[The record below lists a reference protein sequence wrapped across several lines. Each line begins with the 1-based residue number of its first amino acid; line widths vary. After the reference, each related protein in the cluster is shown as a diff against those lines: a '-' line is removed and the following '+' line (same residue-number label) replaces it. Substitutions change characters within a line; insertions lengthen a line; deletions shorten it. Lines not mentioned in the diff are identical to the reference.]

1 MEAEALALLAL
12 ISAVGFLIIT
22 REMIRLSGLIQSQG
36 VEGAGAG
43 FLFLSIAQILSAAS
57 YLVGS
62 ERLAYMLYVGST
74 GSSLVA
80 YTLLISSSSSREGY
94 SKGSNIVVAPVTA
107 LPLLLDLASLFPS
120 ALLAWRAQGAARVGF
135 LMLSISHLLRSLS
148 LVLGGVPA
156 LYLLLGGE
164 LVRVAASAS
173 LAVFYAGGL
182 LRVAKEE

>member
-1 MEAEALALLAL
+1 MEAAALALLAL
-12 ISAVGFLIIT
+12 VSAAGFLVIS
-22 REMIRLSGLIQSQG
+22 REMLRLSGLIQSRG
-36 VEGAGAG
+36 VEGAGVG

-57 YLVGS
+57 YLVGN

-80 YTLLISSSSSREGY
+80 YTLLISSSSREGY
-94 SKGSNIVVAPVTA
+94 GEVGSMALAPVTA
-107 LPLLLDLASLFPS
+107 LPLLLDLASLLPS
-120 ALLAWRAQGAARVGF
+120 ALLAWRAQGAARAGF
-135 LMLSISHLLRSLS
+135 LMLSLSHLLRSLS

-164 LVRVAASAS
+164 LVRVAASVS

>member
-80 YTLLISSSSSREGY
+80 YILLISSSNREGY
-94 SKGSNIVVAPVTA
+94 VKGSNIVIAPATA
-107 LPLLLDLASLFPS
+107 LPLLLDLASLLPS
-120 ALLAWRAQGAARVGF
+120 ALLAWRAQGAARAGF
-135 LMLSISHLLRSLS
+135 LMLSLSHLLKSLS

-164 LVRVAASAS
+164 LVRVAASVS

-182 LRVAKEE
+182 LRIAKEE